1 MNLFK
6 SKKIK
11 NIILSFL
18 LLFVLSGCHDI
29 FTLPP
34 GPFFPQPPGIADIYE
49 VLPDI
54 KNCNEGILN
63 DSEKQ
68 KALEELNFIRSLHG
82 LKPVTYSY
90 KDDIYTAKAA
100 LIIVANEK
108 MNHHPD
114 PSYKCW
120 TKEGEHGCSTCNL
133 YMAWDW
139 EKPVPKT
146 EEFVIGWIIDD
157 RVESLGH
164 RRWLLSPFLKSTSFG
179 RVDVP
184 GFTGAAIKVINDDT
198 ATANVDFVAYP
209 FEEYPK
215 NLFSKNWYLSFSVV
229 VDRNNPWG
237 NENINFKNRVIEISD
252 ESGNLL
258 SVNSIQ
264 YNNDGCGV
272 PNHLQWKVNG
282 LKNGVKYAVSIK
294 NVKVLGK
301 DKNYEYWFRLI

>member
-1 MNLFK
+1 MNLIK

-11 NIILSFL
+11 IIILSFL
-18 LLFVLSGCHDI
+18 LLFVLSGCQDI

-34 GPFFPQPPGIADIYE
+34 GPYFPQPPNIADIYE

-54 KNCNEGILN
+54 KSCSEGILK
-63 DSEKQ
+63 DLEKQ

-82 LKPVTYSY
+82 LKPVSY
-90 KDDIYTAKAA
+90 NYQDDIYTAKAA

-120 TKEGEHGCSTCNL
+120 SEEGYTGSSTSNL
-133 YMAWDW
+133 YMYWGW
-139 EKPVPKT
+139 EKHIPKT
-146 EEFVIGWIIDD
+146 EEFVIGWIRDD
-157 RVESLGH
+157 GVESLGH
-164 RRWLLSPFLKSTSFG
+164 RRWLLSPFLKNISYG

-184 GFTGAAIKVINDDT
+184 GFTGAAIKVINDDIN
-198 ATANVDFVAYP
+198 TANVDYVAYP
-209 FEEYPK
+209 FEEYPR

-229 VDRNNPWG
+229 ANRNDPWA
-237 NENINFKNRVIEISD
+237 NKSVNFRNTAIEISD

-258 SVNSIQ
+258 SVSSIY
-264 YNNDGCGV
+264 YNNEGYGN
-272 PNHLQWKVNG
+272 PNHLQWKVTG
-282 LKNGVKYAVSIK
+282 LKNGVKYTVSIK

-301 DKNYEYWFRLI
+301 DKSYEYWFKLI